1 MNFEQARSNMV
12 LNQLRANRI
21 RDLDLIEKIEDFPRE
36 NLFPQNLKHLAY
48 SDQIIE
54 LDGDRFILPPLTS
67 SHLVQCLDLT
77 TEDKVLEIGS
87 GIGTITSIINQYTNS
102 IDCIESS
109 DFLIDVFKKSLSE
122 NLFQANLLKT
132 SIESFFSNKN
142 PSISKYNKIII
153 NGSLD
158 VEPSQIIKKASENAT
173 IVCILDNAEI
183 KHKIVKY
190 VKVDNNCNRFIV
202 EEALSHYLYKFITKE
217 PFVF

>member
-1 MNFEQARSNMV
+1 MEV
-12 LNQLRANRI
+12 
-21 RDLDLIEKIEDFPRE
+21 
-36 NLFPQNLKHLAY
+36 
-48 SDQIIE
+48 
-54 LDGDRFILPPLTS
+54 
-67 SHLVQCLDLT
+67 
-77 TEDKVLEIGS
+77 GS
-87 GIGTITSIINQYTNS
+87 GIGTITSIINQYTTS

-109 DFLIDVFKKSLSE
+109 EALIEIFKKSLSE

-142 PSISKYNKIII
+142 PNINKYNKIII

-173 IVCILDNAEI
+173 IVCVIDNQEI

-190 VKVDNNCNRFIV
+190 VKVNNNCNRFIV
-202 EEALSHYLYKFITKE
+202 EEALSNYLYKFITKE

>member
-1 MNFEQARSNMV
+1 MC
-12 LNQLRANRI
+12 I
-21 RDLDLIEKIEDFPRE
+21 RDR
-36 NLFPQNLKHLAY
+36 Y
-48 SDQIIE
+48 
-54 LDGDRFILPPLTS
+54 
-67 SHLVQCLDLT
+67 T
-77 TEDKVLEIGS
+77 T
-87 GIGTITSIINQYTNS
+87 S

-109 DFLIDVFKKSLSE
+109 EALIETFKKSLSE

-142 PSISKYNKIII
+142 PNINKYNKIII

-173 IVCILDNAEI
+173 IVCVIDNLEI

-190 VKVDNNCNRFIV
+190 VKVNNNCNRFIV

>member
-36 NLFPQNLKHLAY
+36 NLFPKDLKHLAY

-54 LDGDRFILPPLTS
+54 LDEGRFILPPLTS

-77 TEDKVLEIGS
+77 KDDKVLEIGS

-109 DFLIDVFKKSLSE
+109 EVMIDIFKKSLSE

-132 SIESFFSNKN
+132 TIESFFSNKN
-142 PSISKYNKIII
+142 PNISKYNKIVI

-173 IVCILDNAEI
+173 IVCVLDNPEI

-190 VKVDNNCNRFIV
+190 VKVNDNCNRFIV

>member
-21 RDLDLIEKIEDFPRE
+21 RDIDLIEKIEDFPRE
-36 NLFPQNLKHLAY
+36 DLFPKTKHLSY
-48 SDQIIE
+48 SDQIITLE
-54 LDGDRFILPPLTS
+54 QGRFILPPLTS
-67 SHLVQCLDLT
+67 SHLVQCLDLKS
-77 TEDKVLEIGS
+77 DDNVLEVGS
-87 GIGTITSIINQYTNS
+87 GIGTITSIINQYTTS

-109 DFLIDVFKKSLSE
+109 EALIETFKKSLSE

-142 PSISKYNKIII
+142 PNVNKYNKIII

-173 IVCILDNAEI
+173 IVCVIDNQEI

-190 VKVDNNCNRFIV
+190 VKVNNNCNRFIV
-202 EEALSHYLYKFITKE
+202 EEALSNYLYKFITKE

>member
-1 MNFEQARSNMV
+1 
-12 LNQLRANRI
+12 
-21 RDLDLIEKIEDFPRE
+21 
-36 NLFPQNLKHLAY
+36 
-48 SDQIIE
+48 
-54 LDGDRFILPPLTS
+54 
-67 SHLVQCLDLT
+67 LVQCLNLKSD
-77 TEDKVLEIGS
+77 DKVLEVGS
-87 GIGTITSIINQYTNS
+87 GIGTITSIINQYTTS

-109 DFLIDVFKKSLSE
+109 EALIEIFKKSLSE

-142 PSISKYNKIII
+142 PNINKYNKIII

-173 IVCILDNAEI
+173 IVCVIDNQEI

-190 VKVDNNCNRFIV
+190 VKINNNCNQFIV
-202 EEALSHYLYKFITKE
+202 EEALSNYLYKFITKE